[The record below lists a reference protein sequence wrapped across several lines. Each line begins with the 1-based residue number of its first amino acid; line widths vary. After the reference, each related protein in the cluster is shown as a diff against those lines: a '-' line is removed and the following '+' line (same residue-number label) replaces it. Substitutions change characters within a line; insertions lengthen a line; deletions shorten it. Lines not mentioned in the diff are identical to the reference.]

1 MSPRGRVSSL
11 LPDFP
16 WDTIASVK
24 ARAAAHPGGIVDL
37 SVGTPVDPVDPLIR
51 TALNSVAAVPGYPT
65 THGTPELR
73 AAAVDALKRRY
84 GITGVE
90 PAAVLPAIGTKELIA
105 GLPRLLGFGAGDLVV
120 IPEVAYPTYEVGA
133 LLAGAQVLRA
143 DGLTRRG
150 PQTPARIYVNTPS
163 NPTGRGLGV
172 ANRRNEVGI
181 APAPRVL
188 GATAK
193 SNQGRP
199 RDGRPDGLP
208 RLGPPTPALIYVN
221 SPSNPTGR
229 VLGVDH
235 LRKVVAFAR
244 ERGVIVASDE
254 CYLGLTWE
262 GRAVS
267 LLDPEVC
274 DGDHT
279 NLLAVHSL
287 SKTSNLASYRAGF
300 VTGDPAL
307 VAELLEVRK
316 HAGMMVPFPIQAA
329 MTAALSD
336 DAHEARQRERY
347 RARRDVLRKA
357 LEGAGFR
364 IDHSE
369 AGLYLWSTR
378 GESCRTTLDW
388 LADRGILA
396 APGDFYGPGASEHVR
411 IALTATDERIA
422 AAAERLAAG

>member
-1 MSPRGRVSSL
+1 MSARIRVSSL

-16 WDTIASVK
+16 WDTIAAVK
-24 ARAAAHPGGIVDL
+24 AEAAAHPGGIVDL
-37 SVGTPVDPVDPLIR
+37 SVGTPVDPVAPLIR
-51 TALNSVAAVPGYPT
+51 AALNSVAEVPGYPT

-84 GITGVE
+84 GVTDID
-90 PAAVLPAIGTKELIA
+90 PAAVLPVIGTKELIA
-105 GLPRLLGFGAGDLVV
+105 GLPKLLGLGADDLVV
-120 IPEVAYPTYEVGA
+120 IPEAAYPTYEVGA
-133 LLAGAQVLRA
+133 LLAGAEVVRA
-143 DGLTRRG
+143 DGLT
-150 PQTPARIYVNTPS
+150 Q
-163 NPTGRGLGV
+163 
-172 ANRRNEVGI
+172 
-181 APAPRVL
+181 
-188 GATAK
+188 
-193 SNQGRP
+193 
-199 RDGRPDGLP
+199 
-208 RLGPPTPALIYVN
+208 LGPRNPALIYVN
-221 SPSNPTGR
+221 SPSNPTGK

-244 ERGVIVASDE
+244 ERGAIVASDE

-267 LLDPEVC
+267 ILDPDVC

-300 VTGDPAL
+300 VVGDPEL

-316 HAGMMVPFPIQAA
+316 HSGMMVPFPIQAA

-336 DAHEARQRERY
+336 DAHEAQQRERY
-347 RARRDVLRKA
+347 RARREILRKA
-357 LEGAGFR
+357 LEAAGFR

-378 GESCRTTLDW
+378 GENCHTTLDW
-388 LADRGILA
+388 LAKRGILA
-396 APGDFYGPGASEHVR
+396 APGEFYGPGCAEYVR
-411 IALTATDERIA
+411 IALTATDERIDA
-422 AAAERLAAG
+422 AVSRLGEH

>member
-1 MSPRGRVSSL
+1 MTTRTRVSSL

-24 ARAAAHPGGIVDL
+24 AKAAAHPGGIVDL

-51 TALNSVAAVPGYPT
+51 TALSAASAVPGYPA

-73 AAAVDALKRRY
+73 AAVVDALKRRF
-84 GITGVE
+84 GITGLDA
-90 PAAVLPAIGTKELIA
+90 AAVLPVIGTKELIA
-105 GLPRLLGFGAGDLVV
+105 GLPRLLGLGAADLVV

-133 LLAGAQVLRA
+133 LLAGAQIVRA
-143 DGLTRRG
+143 DGLT
-150 PQTPARIYVNTPS
+150 Q
-163 NPTGRGLGV
+163 
-172 ANRRNEVGI
+172 
-181 APAPRVL
+181 
-188 GATAK
+188 
-193 SNQGRP
+193 
-199 RDGRPDGLP
+199 
-208 RLGPPTPALIYVN
+208 LGPRTPALLYVN

-235 LRKVVAFAR
+235 LRKVVEFAR
-244 ERGVIVASDE
+244 ERDVIVASDE

-267 LLDPEVC
+267 ILDPEVSG
-274 DGDHT
+274 GDHT

-300 VTGDPAL
+300 VAGDPAL
-307 VAELLEVRK
+307 VTELLEVRK
-316 HAGMMVPFPIQAA
+316 HSGLMVPYPIQSA
-329 MTAALSD
+329 MTAALGD
-336 DAHEARQRERY
+336 DTHEAQQRERY

-357 LEGAGFR
+357 LEAAGFR
-364 IDHSE
+364 VDHSE

-378 GESCRTTLDW
+378 GEACRTTLDW

-396 APGDFYGPGASEHVR
+396 APGDFYGPAGAEHVR

-422 AAAERLAAG
+422 AAVERLN

>member
-1 MSPRGRVSSL
+1 MSARNRVSSL

-24 ARAAAHPGGIVDL
+24 AKAATHPGGIVDL

-51 TALNSVAAVPGYPT
+51 TALSSASAVPGYPA

-84 GITGVE
+84 GITGLD
-90 PAAVLPAIGTKELIA
+90 PASVLPAIGTKELIA
-105 GLPRLLGFGAGDLVV
+105 GLPRLLGLGADDLVV

-133 LLAGAQVLRA
+133 LFAGAQIARA
-143 DGLTRRG
+143 DGLTQLG
-150 PQTPARIYVNTPS
+150 PQTPA
-163 NPTGRGLGV
+163 LMF
-172 ANRRNEVGI
+172 
-181 APAPRVL
+181 
-188 GATAK
+188 
-193 SNQGRP
+193 
-199 RDGRPDGLP
+199 
-208 RLGPPTPALIYVN
+208 VN

-235 LRKVVAFAR
+235 LRKVVEFAR
-244 ERGVIVASDE
+244 ERDVIIASDE

-267 LLDPEVC
+267 ILDPEVC

-300 VTGDPAL
+300 VAGDPAL
-307 VAELLEVRK
+307 VTELLEVRK

-336 DAHEARQRERY
+336 DTHEAQQRERY
-347 RARRDVLRKA
+347 RVRREVLRKA
-357 LEGAGFR
+357 LEQAGFR

-378 GESCRTTLDW
+378 GEACRTTLDW

-396 APGDFYGPGASEHVR
+396 APGDFYGPTGTEHVR

-422 AAAERLAAG
+422 AAAERLTAAA

>member
-1 MSPRGRVSSL
+1 MPARRWVSSL

-24 ARAAAHPGGIVDL
+24 AKAAAYPGGIVDL

-51 TALNSVAAVPGYPT
+51 EALSSASAVPGYPA

-73 AAAVDALKRRY
+73 AAAVDSLARRY
-84 GITGVE
+84 GITGLD
-90 PAAVLPAIGTKELIA
+90 PAAVLPVIGTKELIA
-105 GLPRLLGFGAGDLVV
+105 GLPRLLGLGADDLVV

-133 LLAGAQVLRA
+133 LLAGAQVARA
-143 DGLTRRG
+143 DGLT
-150 PQTPARIYVNTPS
+150 Q
-163 NPTGRGLGV
+163 
-172 ANRRNEVGI
+172 
-181 APAPRVL
+181 
-188 GATAK
+188 
-193 SNQGRP
+193 
-199 RDGRPDGLP
+199 
-208 RLGPPTPALIYVN
+208 LGPRTPALIFVN

-235 LRKVVAFAR
+235 LRKVVEFAR
-244 ERGVIVASDE
+244 ERDVVVASDE
-254 CYLGLTWE
+254 CYLGLTWD

-267 LLDPEVC
+267 ILDPEVS

-287 SKTSNLASYRAGF
+287 SKTSNLAGYRAGF
-300 VTGDPAL
+300 VAGDPAL

-316 HAGMMVPFPIQAA
+316 HAGMMMPFPIQAA
-329 MTAALSD
+329 MTAALGD
-336 DAHEARQRERY
+336 DTHEAQQRERY

-357 LEGAGFR
+357 LAAAGFR
-364 IDHSE
+364 IDNSE

-378 GESCRTTLDW
+378 GEPCRTTLDW

-396 APGDFYGPGASEHVR
+396 APGDFYGPTGAEHVR

-422 AAAERLAAG
+422 TAAQRLTAG